1 MTKILLVED
10 NDINRDMLRR
20 RLERKGYQVIVAID
34 GAEGVAKS
42 QSDQPDLVLMDLHLP
57 VLDGWEAT
65 RQIKANPQTQA
76 IPVIALTADALAGER
91 EKALAAGCDEY
102 DTKPVD
108 FTRLL
113 EKMAMLLKP
122 VAPQPR
128 SKPLNSRLDHRLER
142 VWRTQLRQEL
152 EPPIYYI
159 IGYSDMLLDT
169 LSVQQNLAV
178 SNDLQKIRV
187 SGLQLLRLVQSVL
200 DPSLVE
206 AQQQDWT
213 IDFLAPAVR
222 RELLTPLSTIIG
234 YCELL
239 VEEAPADLMS
249 DLEQIQASAQQ
260 LLNLVQDLD
269 KLMAHHLQAVQS
281 IDLQE
286 IRAAEQRLENS
297 TLATWR
303 RDPTLQTDQALV
315 ARNSNI
321 LVVDYSASSSMV
333 LRQLERQG
341 YSVGVATI
349 EQQALQ
355 LLMKLSYDLVLL
367 DASQPGLRLLE
378 QIKSHEKWQQIP
390 VLMMAAPDEI
400 ELTAQAIALG
410 ATDYL
415 TKPFLSMLLRAK
427 VTACLEQR
435 QLREKLVYYEEVV
448 EQSTQNNLL
457 ESDLTQQIEALQL
470 ELEQLKR
477 SQQVAEIVHTD
488 YFQQLQTD
496 VETQE
501 FQDPAPPVALKVLL
515 VEDNEL
521 NRDMLSRRLE
531 RRGYEVVSANDGA
544 EGVSKAISEQ
554 PHVILMD
561 IGLPVMDGWEATQ
574 HLKAD
579 PQTCRIPVIALT
591 AHAMTGERER
601 ALASGCDDYDTK
613 PIELPRLLNKIE
625 QCLKRPTS
633 H

>member
-1 MTKILLVED
+1 MTTILLVED
-10 NDINRDMLRR
+10 NEINRDMLRR

-34 GAEGVAKS
+34 GKEGVAKT
-42 QSDQPDLVLMDLHLP
+42 QADRPDLVLMDLHLP
-57 VLDGWEAT
+57 VLDGWDAT
-65 RQIKANPQTQA
+65 RQIKANPQTAA

-122 VAPQPR
+122 AGAQRR
-128 SKPLNSRLDHRLER
+128 SPTLNLRSNHRLER
-142 VWRTQLRQEL
+142 RWRTQLRQEL
-152 EPPIYYI
+152 EPPIYHI
-159 IGYSDMLLDT
+159 ISYSDMLLDT
-169 LSVQQNLAV
+169 PRVQQDLAV
-178 SNDLQKIRV
+178 SNDLQKIYV
-187 SGLQLLRLVQSVL
+187 SGLQLLRLIQAVL
-200 DPSLVE
+200 NPSLVE

-213 IDFLAPAVR
+213 IDFLAPSVR
-222 RELLTPLSTIIG
+222 REVLTPLSTIIG

-239 VEEAPADLMS
+239 GEEVPADLMP

-260 LLNLVQDLD
+260 LLNLVQDID
-269 KLMAHHLQAVQS
+269 KLMFNHLQAAQS
-281 IDLQE
+281 LDLRE
-286 IRAAEQRLENS
+286 IGAAEQRLESS
-297 TLATWR
+297 TLARR
-303 RDPTLQTDQALV
+303 RDPSLETDRALV
-315 ARNSNI
+315 AGNSNI
-321 LVVDYSASSSMV
+321 IVVDYSAYSSPV

-341 YSVGVATI
+341 YLVGVATS

-355 LLMKLSYDLVLL
+355 LLAKLPYDLILL

-378 QIKSHEKWQQIP
+378 QIKSHKEWQQIP
-390 VLMMAAPDEI
+390 VVVMVAPDEI
-400 ELTAQAIALG
+400 ELTAQAIAIG

-415 TKPFLSMLLRAK
+415 TKPLLSMLLRAK
-427 VTACLEQR
+427 VNACLEQR

-457 ESDLTQQIEALQL
+457 ESELTGQIEALQL

-477 SQQVAEIVHTD
+477 SQRVSEIVHTD

-496 VETQE
+496 IETQE
-501 FQDPAPPVALKVLL
+501 FQHTAPPTVVKVLL

-521 NRDMLSRRLE
+521 NCDMLSRRLE
-531 RRGYEVVSANDGA
+531 RRGYEVVVANDGA
-544 EGVSKAISEQ
+544 EGVSKAIAEQ

-574 HLKAD
+574 HLKTD
-579 PQTCRIPVIALT
+579 PQTCHIPVIALT
-591 AHAMTGERER
+591 AHAMTGEREK

-613 PIELPRLLNKIE
+613 PIELPRLLGKIE
-625 QCLKRPTS
+625 QCLNRS
-633 H
+633 SSY

>member
-10 NDINRDMLRR
+10 NEINRDMLRR

-34 GAEGVAKS
+34 GAQGVTKT
-42 QSDQPDLVLMDLHLP
+42 QSDRPDLVLMDLHLP

-65 RQIKANPQTQA
+65 RQIKANPQTAA

-122 VAPQPR
+122 AESPPR
-128 SKPLNSRLDHRLER
+128 SPAPNLRLDRRLER
-142 VWRTQLRQEL
+142 IWRIQLRQEL
-152 EPPIYYI
+152 ESPIDRI
-159 IGYSDMLLDT
+159 ISYSDMLLDIH
-169 LSVQQNLAV
+169 SVQHDLDI
-178 SNDLQKIRV
+178 SNDLQKIYI
-187 SGLQLLRLVQSVL
+187 SSLQLLRLVQAIL
-200 DPSLVE
+200 NPSLVE

-239 VEEAPADLMS
+239 IEEVPADLMP

-260 LLNLVQDLD
+260 LLKLVQDIER
-269 KLMAHHLQAVQS
+269 LMSYHLQAVES
-281 IDLQE
+281 LDLQE
-286 IRAAEQRLENS
+286 IVAAEQLES
-297 TLATWR
+297 SIARR
-303 RDPTLQTDQALV
+303 RDPTLEPDRAL
-315 ARNSNI
+315 AATNSNI
-321 LVVDYSASSSMV
+321 LLVDYSAYPSPV

-341 YSVGVATI
+341 YLVKVATS
-349 EQQALQ
+349 EQQVLQ
-355 LLMKLSYDLVLL
+355 LLAKLAYDLILI

-378 QIKSHEKWQQIP
+378 QIKSHHEWQQIP
-390 VLMMAAPDEI
+390 VLIMVAPDEI
-400 ELTAQAIALG
+400 EFTAQAIAIG

-415 TKPFLSMLLRAK
+415 TKPLLSILVRAK
-427 VTACLEQR
+427 VTACLEQG
-435 QLREKLVYYEEVV
+435 QLRAKLTYYEEVV
-448 EQSTQNNLL
+448 QQSTQNNLL
-457 ESDLTQQIEALQL
+457 ESELTGQIAALQL
-470 ELEQLKR
+470 ELAQLKK
-477 SQQVAEIVHTD
+477 SQRVSEIVHTD
-488 YFQQLQTD
+488 YFQQLQSD

-501 FQDPAPPVALKVLL
+501 FQDIAPPIVVKVLL

-521 NRDMLSRRLE
+521 NCDMLSRRLE
-531 RRGYEVVSANDGA
+531 RRGYEVVVANDGA
-544 EGVSKAISEQ
+544 EGVSKALAEQ

-579 PQTCRIPVIALT
+579 PLTCRIPVIALT
-591 AHAMTGERER
+591 AHAMTGEREK

-613 PIELPRLLNKIE
+613 PIELPRLLGKIE
-625 QCLKRPTS
+625 QCLNRPT